1 MYVTQQSFGWWVSF
15 QIVSMRRAAGF
26 APIVC
31 NNFLQNHTRFINFS
45 SSEFLLQFGGASEKT
60 NVANGRSWIGFGPP
74 APWCDGPNLAARC
87 LSQPAQRGPLSR
99 RGKSNEFASQIRRVQ
114 IIRFRV
120 IWRVTEFV
128 GKSLIFEDAQSNEFR
143 SPAM

>member
-1 MYVTQQSFGWWVSF
+1 M
-15 QIVSMRRAAGF
+15 
-26 APIVC
+26 
-31 NNFLQNHTRFINFS
+31 
-45 SSEFLLQFGGASEKT
+45 
-60 NVANGRSWIGFGPP
+60 
-74 APWCDGPNLAARC
+74 AARC
-87 LSQPAQRGPLSR
+87 LSQPAQRGPLSHS
-99 RGKSNEFASQIRRVQ
+99 GKSNEFASQIRRVQ